1 MAWSL
6 QHPDVRKGQ
15 TMSKL
20 TEIESEWLAGITG
33 GRQSSSSK
41 EEIKTLL
48 KSTDE
53 AIKDLARNQ
62 NSTSSSDQMM
72 PLMMVMMMR
81 R

>member
-1 MAWSL
+1 
-6 QHPDVRKGQ
+6 
-15 TMSKL
+15 MSEL
-20 TEIESEWLAGITG
+20 TQIESEWLAGVTG

>member
-1 MAWSL
+1 MSFPMIALESL
-6 QHPDVRKGQ
+6 SSV
-15 TMSKL
+15 
-20 TEIESEWLAGITG
+20 TG

-48 KSTDE
+48 KGTDD
-53 AIKDLARNQ
+53 AIKDLARNKT
-62 NSTSSSDQMM
+62 TSSSDQMM